1 MCRLFIVAAACLCLV
16 SGTEAAGPAK
26 KDKKKPGADK
36 GPDIALLFNK
46 LDTNNDKKVS
56 PKEFESFNGL
66 MPENAKK
73 AGKAN
78 KANKLVSADSEP
90 KKPGKVDNKANKPKK
105 AEKAKK
111 AGKEAKKAGKSLK
124 KSKKADKKAKKS
136 KKAGKAS
143 KKTKKAGKAKKAGKG
158 NQSTGSASQKAEW
171 FKKLDANSDGFLSLD
186 EFTKVKEVVGAPAK
200 AGKKKKPN

>member
-1 MCRLFIVAAACLCLV
+1 MNRLFIAVACCLCLASV
-16 SGTEAAGPAK
+16 SVAAPAK
-26 KDKKKPGADK
+26 KDKKKPAAEK

-66 MPENAKK
+66 MADKAKKAAKAKKANKPANANKAAKK
-73 AGKAN
+73 AGK
-78 KANKLVSADSEP
+78 V
-90 KKPGKVDNKANKPKK
+90 
-105 AEKAKK
+105 AKK
-111 AGKEAKKAGKSLK
+111 AGKV
-124 KSKKADKKAKKS
+124 
-136 KKAGKAS
+136 
-143 KKTKKAGKAKKAGKG
+143 KKAGKAKKAGKG